1 MLTRK
6 QHELLLYIDEQISI
20 NGVSPSFDEMKEAL
34 GLKSKSGIHRLISAL
49 EERGFLRRLPHRARA
64 LEVIRRPED
73 LAKTPAR
80 GGFQPSVIEGGRT
93 LRERNE
99 AGRNLSVEERSVS
112 SGGQFREIPMM
123 SKIAAG
129 LPIEAAKGH
138 DDMLMV
144 PNFLVPASGE
154 FYALTVEGD
163 SMIGAGINDGD
174 TVVVERTDTA
184 RNGEIV
190 VAFIHDENMATLK
203 TLRMAGDII
212 ILEAENPAYEKQRYP
227 ADAVTIQGKL
237 SALMR
242 SY

>member
-1 MLTRK
+1 MLTKK
-6 QHELLLYIDEQISI
+6 QHELLLFIDEQISV

-49 EERGFLRRLPHRARA
+49 EERQFIRRLPHRARA

-73 LAKTPAR
+73 LAKAPAR
-80 GGFQPSVIEGGRT
+80 GFKPSVIQGGLSR
-93 LRERNE
+93 REDGDERRNVSAE
-99 AGRNLSVEERSVS
+99 RPVSNAGD
-112 SGGQFREIPMM
+112 FREIPMM

-163 SMIGAGINDGD
+163 SMTGAGINDGD

-203 TLRMAGDII
+203 TLRTAGDMIV
-212 ILEAENPAYEKQRYP
+212 LEAENPAYEKQRYP
-227 ADAVTIQGKL
+227 SDAVTIQGRL